1 MIGHLKIT
9 GKGQIKALSYFIF
22 NIMMYFGIIIYFK
35 INSIFFITVIL
46 GPVLVLLLF
55 PAIFLH
61 IEYYK
66 RNKGEVYKLCG
77 NKIIRCKGEIEVI
90 YNKEDISKIT
100 VFVSPNYFRNG
111 IYFTAFENYHFARI
125 VLNTG
130 ENVYLTSLL
139 APGGIDK
146 ALSIYLKDIPYRK
159 EKRLFSTTL
168 Y

>member
-1 MIGHLKIT
+1 MVGHLKIT
-9 GKGQIKALSYFIF
+9 AKRQMKALSYFIF
-22 NIMMYFGIIIYFK
+22 YLVL
-35 INSIFFITVIL
+35 FFIAYVYTIELDEAFFVVFFPMFIF
-46 GPVLVLLLF
+46 LVF

-146 ALSIYLKDIPYRK
+146 ALSIYLKDIPYHK